1 MDVCRTVRPAL
12 TGWEPECPKGPL
24 VLAFP
29 DWRGKVESLMNIWQ
43 SFWHPLQVKWGMGM
57 DTRRND
63 RSGKPI
69 LESALRHRQIS
80 PCGGDVVYRPLGLS
94 AEARPGSHGGL
105 FKHPMTYDLH
115 GHLYANPEDDRK
127 AMERV
132 EAAFV
137 PARSRQA
144 CDMQSKNGEK
154 SVAAPGFVNRRSGG
168 SIPSPGTRFERAGR
182 PRTQAK

>member
-1 MDVCRTVRPAL
+1 VDVCRTVRPAL

-69 LESALRHRQIS
+69 LESALRHPQIS
-80 PCGGDVVYRPLGLS
+80 PCGGDVVIDLSGCPLRR
-94 AEARPGSHGGL
+94 AQAVMGG
-105 FKHPMTYDLH
+105 Y
-115 GHLYANPEDDRK
+115 
-127 AMERV
+127 
-132 EAAFV
+132 
-137 PARSRQA
+137 S
-144 CDMQSKNGEK
+144 
-154 SVAAPGFVNRRSGG
+154 
-168 SIPSPGTRFERAGR
+168 SIP
-182 PRTQAK
+182 